1 MINFIMT
8 EKKMSFINSVKG
20 KILIGFI
27 LAAGVYVFFRGGS
40 EAAGMT
46 HYGMMVWLH
55 VLAGIVW
62 IGLLYYFNFVQVP
75 GMGKALADT
84 DGPGPAAIGKY
95 IAPTALLWFRMA
107 AAMTWILGLVLLA
120 SQSRGMDGIIAA
132 FSMAKDYQVIG
143 AGAWMGT
150 IMAFNVWFIIWP
162 NQQKILGIK
171 EATANEIATA
181 KKNAALASSINVIL
195 SVPMLLTMIAW
206 H

>member
-1 MINFIMT
+1 MG
-8 EKKMSFINSVKG
+8 FINSVKG

-27 LAAGVYVFFRGGS
+27 LAIIVYVSFRGNAV
-40 EAAGMT
+40 EAAGLN
-46 HYGMMVWLH
+46 HYGATVWLH

-75 GMGKALADT
+75 GMGQALADK

-95 IAPTALLWFRMA
+95 IAPRALLWFRMA
-107 AAMTWILGLVLLA
+107 AATTLLLGLVLLGTTGSIGSA
-120 SQSRGMDGIIAA
+120 YM
-132 FSMAKDYQVIG
+132 MAPGFQVIG
-143 AGAWMGT
+143 LGAWMGT

-162 NQQKILGIK
+162 NQQKILGMK
-171 EATANEIATA
+171 TATAEEIASA

>member
-1 MINFIMT
+1 MG
-8 EKKMSFINSVKG
+8 FINSVKG

-27 LAAGVYVFFRGGS
+27 LAIIVYVSFRGS
-40 EAAGMT
+40 AEAVGLT
-46 HYGMMVWLH
+46 HYGTTVWLH

-75 GMGKALADT
+75 GMGQALADT

-95 IAPTALLWFRMA
+95 IAPRALLWFRMA
-107 AAMTWILGLVLLA
+107 AATTLLLGLVLLGTTGSIGSA
-120 SQSRGMDGIIAA
+120 YMLAPG
-132 FSMAKDYQVIG
+132 YQVIG
-143 AGAWMGT
+143 LGTWMGT

-162 NQQKILGIK
+162 NQQKILGMK
-171 EATANEIATA
+171 EATAEEVATA

-195 SVPMLLTMIAW
+195 SIPKLLTMLAW

>member
-1 MINFIMT
+1 MG
-8 EKKMSFINSVKG
+8 FINSVKG

-27 LAAGVYVFFRGGS
+27 LAIIVYVSFRGTT
-40 EAAGMT
+40 EAVGLS
-46 HYGMMVWLH
+46 HYGTTVWLH

-75 GMGKALADT
+75 AMGEALGDT

-95 IAPTALLWFRMA
+95 IAPRALLWFRMA
-107 AAMTWILGLVLLA
+107 AATTLLLGLVLLGTTGSIGSA
-120 SQSRGMDGIIAA
+120 YMLAPG
-132 FSMAKDYQVIG
+132 YQVIG
-143 AGAWMGT
+143 LGTWMGT

-162 NQQKILGIK
+162 NQQKILGMK
-171 EATANEIATA
+171 QASAEEIATA

-195 SVPMLLTMIAW
+195 SLPMLLTMLAW

>member
-1 MINFIMT
+1 MG
-8 EKKMSFINSVKG
+8 FINSVKG

-27 LAAGVYVFFRGGS
+27 LAIIVYISFRGDAA
-40 EAAGMT
+40 EAQNMS
-46 HYGMMVWLH
+46 HYGVTVWLH

-75 GMGKALADT
+75 GMGQALADK

-95 IAPTALLWFRMA
+95 IAPRALLWFRMA
-107 AAMTWILGLVLLA
+107 AATTLILGLVLLGTTGSIGNA
-120 SQSRGMDGIIAA
+120 YMLAPG
-132 FSMAKDYQVIG
+132 FQVIG
-143 AGAWMGT
+143 LGTWLGT

-162 NQQKILGIK
+162 NQQKILGMVS
-171 EATANEIATA
+171 ATDAQIAKA
-181 KKNAALASSINVIL
+181 KANAALASSANVIM

>member
-1 MINFIMT
+1 MG
-8 EKKMSFINSVKG
+8 FINSVKG

-27 LAAGVYVFFRGGS
+27 LAIIVYVSFRGNAV
-40 EAAGMT
+40 EAAGLN
-46 HYGMMVWLH
+46 HYGATVWLH

-75 GMGKALADT
+75 GMGQALADT

-95 IAPTALLWFRMA
+95 IAPRALLWFRMA
-107 AAMTWILGLVLLA
+107 AATTLLLGLVLLGTTGSIGSA
-120 SQSRGMDGIIAA
+120 YM
-132 FSMAKDYQVIG
+132 MAEGFQVIG
-143 AGAWMGT
+143 LGAWMGT

-162 NQQKILGIK
+162 NQQKILGMK
-171 EATANEIATA
+171 EATAEEIASA

>member
-1 MINFIMT
+1 MG
-8 EKKMSFINSVKG
+8 FINSVKG

-27 LAAGVYVFFRGGS
+27 LAIIVYVSFRGS
-40 EAAGMT
+40 AEAVGLT
-46 HYGMMVWLH
+46 HYGTTVWLH

-75 GMGKALADT
+75 GMGQALADT

-95 IAPTALLWFRMA
+95 IAPRALLWFRMA
-107 AAMTWILGLVLLA
+107 AATTLLLGLVLLGTTGSIGSA
-120 SQSRGMDGIIAA
+120 YMLAPG
-132 FSMAKDYQVIG
+132 YQVIG
-143 AGAWMGT
+143 LGTWMGT

-162 NQQKILGIK
+162 NQQKILGMK
-171 EATANEIATA
+171 EATAEEIATA

-195 SVPMLLTMIAW
+195 SVPMLLTMLAW

>member
-1 MINFIMT
+1 MG
-8 EKKMSFINSVKG
+8 FINSLKG

-27 LAAGVYVFFRGGS
+27 LAIIVYVSFRGS
-40 EAAGMT
+40 AEAVGLT
-46 HYGMMVWLH
+46 HYGTTVWLH

-75 GMGKALADT
+75 GMGQALADT

-95 IAPTALLWFRMA
+95 IAPRALLWFRMA
-107 AAMTWILGLVLLA
+107 AATTLLLGLVLLGTTGSIGSA
-120 SQSRGMDGIIAA
+120 YMLAPG
-132 FSMAKDYQVIG
+132 YQVIG
-143 AGAWMGT
+143 LGTWMGT

-162 NQQKILGIK
+162 NQQKILGMK
-171 EATANEIATA
+171 EATAEEIATA

-195 SVPMLLTMIAW
+195 SVPMLLTMLAW

>member
-1 MINFIMT
+1 MG
-8 EKKMSFINSVKG
+8 FINSVKG

-27 LAAGVYVFFRGGS
+27 LAIIVYVSFRGNAV
-40 EAAGMT
+40 EAAGLN
-46 HYGMMVWLH
+46 HYGTTVWLH

-75 GMGKALADT
+75 GMGQALADT

-95 IAPTALLWFRMA
+95 IAPRALLWFRMA
-107 AAMTWILGLVLLA
+107 AATTLLLGLVLLGTTGSIGSA
-120 SQSRGMDGIIAA
+120 YMLAPG
-132 FSMAKDYQVIG
+132 YQVIG
-143 AGAWMGT
+143 LGAWMGT

-162 NQQKILGIK
+162 NQQKILGMK
-171 EATANEIATA
+171 TATAEEIATA

>member
-1 MINFIMT
+1 MG
-8 EKKMSFINSVKG
+8 FINSVKG

-27 LAAGVYVFFRGGS
+27 LAIIVYVSFRGTA
-40 EAAGMT
+40 EAVGLS
-46 HYGMMVWLH
+46 HYGATVWLH

-75 GMGKALADT
+75 GMGQALADT

-95 IAPTALLWFRMA
+95 IAPRALLWFRMA
-107 AAMTWILGLVLLA
+107 AATTLLLGLVLLGTTGSIGSA
-120 SQSRGMDGIIAA
+120 YM
-132 FSMAKDYQVIG
+132 MAPGFQVIG
-143 AGAWMGT
+143 LGAWMGT

-162 NQQKILGIK
+162 NQQKILGMK
-171 EATANEIATA
+171 EASAEEIATA

-195 SVPMLLTMIAW
+195 SIPMLLTMLAW

>member
-1 MINFIMT
+1 MG
-8 EKKMSFINSVKG
+8 FINSVKG

-27 LAAGVYVFFRGGS
+27 LAIVIYVGFMGNTA
-40 EAAGMT
+40 EAQNLS
-46 HYGMMVWLH
+46 HYGATVWLH

-75 GMGKALADT
+75 GMGEALADT

-95 IAPTALLWFRMA
+95 IAPRALLWFRMA
-107 AAMTWILGLVLLA
+107 AATTLILGLVLLGTTGSIGSA
-120 SQSRGMDGIIAA
+120 YMLAPG
-132 FSMAKDYQVIG
+132 FQVIG
-143 AGAWMGT
+143 LGVWMGT

-162 NQQKILGIK
+162 NQQKILGMK
-171 EATANEIATA
+171 EASAEEIATA

-195 SVPMLLTMIAW
+195 SIPMLLTMLAW

>member
-1 MINFIMT
+1 MEFV
-8 EKKMSFINSVKG
+8 NSVKG

-27 LAAGVYVFFRGGS
+27 LAAIVVI
-40 EAAGMT
+40 ATKMQN
-46 HYGMMVWLH
+46 HYGLMVWLH

-75 GMGKALADT
+75 GMGQALADT

-95 IAPTALLWFRMA
+95 IAPRALLWFRMA
-107 AAMTWILGLVLLA
+107 AATTWILGVVLLA
-120 SQSRGMDGIIAA
+120 LQHRGMDGIIGA
-132 FSMAKDYQVIG
+132 FTFASGYTMIG
-143 AGAWMGT
+143 IGTWMGT

-162 NQQKILGIK
+162 NQQKILGMK
-171 EATANEIATA
+171 EASASEIATA

-195 SVPMLLTMIAW
+195 SIPMLLTMIAW

>member
-1 MINFIMT
+1 MG
-8 EKKMSFINSVKG
+8 FINSVKG

-27 LAAGVYVFFRGGS
+27 LAIIVYVSFRGTT
-40 EAAGMT
+40 EAVGLS
-46 HYGMMVWLH
+46 HYGTTGWLH

-75 GMGKALADT
+75 AMGEALGDT

-95 IAPTALLWFRMA
+95 IAPRALLWFRMA
-107 AAMTWILGLVLLA
+107 AATTLLLGLVLLGTTGSIGSA
-120 SQSRGMDGIIAA
+120 YMLAPG
-132 FSMAKDYQVIG
+132 YQVIG
-143 AGAWMGT
+143 LGTWMGT

-162 NQQKILGIK
+162 NQQKILGMK
-171 EATANEIATA
+171 PASAEEVATA

-195 SVPMLLTMIAW
+195 SVPMLLTMLAW